1 METINLEID
10 GLYHQ
15 ASLHRAIG
23 FKVER
28 TIVYYHG
35 GGFIF
40 GNKDDLPDYAIKAL
54 TSAGFDLVCMEYP
67 KAPEMNLAQICD
79 FVEKQLLWLLD
90 NLEDLNLSK
99 DYALFG
105 RSAGGYLTL
114 LLAKRMLDL
123 EARKPSE
130 LIIFYGYSSF
140 DDTEFI
146 NPNSYYNKYPKMAF
160 NDVKL
165 VIEDQPVFQSN
176 LLKRYPLY
184 IFARQSGKWL
194 QLLGISDDIDK
205 YTININIVEFLR
217 VFVAASQF
225 DKDVNFS
232 HSLMIHKS
240 RASNM
245 LFISQSSEHEFDQKP
260 SDETVDLYQ
269 KLIDWL
275 SMYV

>member
-23 FKVER
+23 SKVDR

-54 TSAGFDLVCMEYP
+54 TNAGFDLVCMEYP

-90 NLEDLNLSK
+90 NLGNLNLSNE
-99 DYALFG
+99 YVLFG
-105 RSAGGYLTL
+105 RSAGGYLAL
-114 LLAKRMLDL
+114 YLAKRMMDL

-140 DDTEFI
+140 DDPEFI
-146 NPNSYYNKYPKMAF
+146 YPNSYYNKYPTMVF

-165 VIEDQPVFQSN
+165 VIEDRPVFQSS

-184 IFARQSGKWL
+184 IYARQSGNWL
-194 QLLGISDDIDK
+194 QLLGISDDIEK
-205 YTININIVEFLR
+205 YTINIHLVEFPR
-217 VFVAASQF
+217 IFVAASQF
-225 DKDVNFS
+225 DKDVNYS
-232 HSLMIHKS
+232 HSLMIHKNS
-240 RASNM
+240 VFNM
-245 LFISQSSEHEFDQKP
+245 LFTSQSSEHEFDQKA
-260 SDETVDLYQ
+260 SHETVDLYQ
-269 KLIDWL
+269 KLIHWL
-275 SMYV
+275 SLIV